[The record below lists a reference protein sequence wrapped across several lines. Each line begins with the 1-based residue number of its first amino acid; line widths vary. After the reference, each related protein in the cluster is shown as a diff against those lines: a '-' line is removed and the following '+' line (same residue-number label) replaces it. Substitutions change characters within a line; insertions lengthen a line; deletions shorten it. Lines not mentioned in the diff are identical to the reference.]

1 MITFTGIYTYFF
13 CFFFQELV
21 KDQKIKLQPILNS
34 TAVIS
39 FSDILREVA
48 VNNQSSKLRYPVYI
62 NGRMVPKDFRPLTKK
77 YIPYLGKELQE
88 AIKEGNSPKIQVYIR
103 ALGKIAHPN
112 ILHYFEPYLEG
123 QRNIS
128 HYQRLLVVTALKHL
142 ANLYP
147 DVATPVLLSL
157 YENLGEHREIRTAA
171 VFMIMETNPS
181 ANTLQRMAE
190 FTNIDTSKHVIA
202 AVVSAIKSA
211 ANLQGSHTQQMY
223 V

>member
-1 MITFTGIYTYFF
+1 MITFTGIYIYF
-13 CFFFQELV
+13 FFFQELV
-21 KDQKIKLQPILNS
+21 KDQKTKTQPFLNS
-34 TAVIS
+34 TAVLS

-62 NGRMVPKDFRPLTKK
+62 SGRMVPKNFRPLTEK
-77 YIPYLGKELQE
+77 YIPYLGKELQK
-88 AIKEGNSPKIQVYIR
+88 AINEGNSPKIQVYIR

-112 ILHYFEPYLEG
+112 ILQYFEPYLEG
-123 QRNIS
+123 QRDIS
-128 HYQRLLVVTALKHL
+128 SYQRLLMVTALKHL
-142 ANLYP
+142 ANLHP
-147 DVATPVLLSL
+147 DVATPVLISL
-157 YENLGEHREIRTAA
+157 YENLGEDRDIRTAA

-181 ANTLQRMAE
+181 ANILQRMAE

-202 AVVSAIKSA
+202 AVVSAITSA